1 MSWIGRKRIAFIP
14 VHRPN
19 AHPPDD
25 PVPADWPNEIRRR
38 VFCDPDT
45 TTRMDRSL
53 RAYIHA
59 ASSGLADLDGVVQ
72 PMVVLDEQDVPV
84 DALEG
89 QFGAQLR
96 SQGFDAGALVML
108 GQPPT
113 GTSQRGG
120 FWARFDMSEH
130 LGVWAMECMHVLTN
144 FNDLY
149 PFNGNMGGFDE
160 MACNCG
166 THPSAYTKAAV
177 GWLDPSAIAL
187 HDVTARNYDL
197 HAVGLVQP
205 PAFGRWAAVRIGT
218 QVPYLMIEARMM
230 VDQFESKSQFEPGI
244 PSQGVI
250 VYRIQTTDP
259 NGTAQNATA
268 PVALL
273 TATALTVGQGFTS
286 DTGIRVQVRAAISG
300 GFSITI
306 DEPGR
311 ATVPDVFEMSGAN
324 AAKAVH
330 AAGLVAKFTGANQA
344 NAWVASQSPTAGQVV
359 ALGSTVTMLLRTG
372 PMP

>member
-1 MSWIGRKRIAFIP
+1 MSWIGRKKIAFIP

-38 VFCDPDT
+38 AFFDPDT
-45 TTRMDRSL
+45 STRMDRSL

-72 PMVVLDEQDVPV
+72 PMLILDQQDVPV

-89 QFGAQLR
+89 QFGNQLR
-96 SQGFDAGALVML
+96 SQGFDAGAIVML

-120 FWARFDMSEH
+120 FWARFDMSEQV
-130 LGVWAMECMHVLTN
+130 GVWAMELMHVLTD

-149 PFNGNMGGFDE
+149 PFSGNMGAFDE

-177 GWLDPSAIAL
+177 GWLDSSAIAV

-205 PAFGRWAAVRIGT
+205 PPFGRWAAVRIGT
-218 QVPYLMIEARMM
+218 QVPYLMVEARLM

-259 NGTAQNATA
+259 NGSAQNGQA
-268 PVALL
+268 PVSLL
-273 TATALTVGQGFTS
+273 TPAALAVGQVFTS
-286 DTGIRVQVRAAISG
+286 DTGIRVQVHAAISG
-300 GFSITI
+300 GFSISI
-306 DEPGR
+306 DEPSR
-311 ATVPDVFEMSGAN
+311 ATVPDLFEMSGAN

-344 NAWVASQSPTAGQVV
+344 NSWVASQSPVAGQVV
-359 ALGSTVTMLLRTG
+359 ALGSIVTMVLRTG

>member
-1 MSWIGRKRIAFIP
+1 MSWIGRKKIAFIP

-38 VFCDPDT
+38 AFFDPDT
-45 TTRMDRSL
+45 STRMDRSL

-72 PMVVLDEQDVPV
+72 PMLILDQQDVPV

-89 QFGAQLR
+89 QLGNQLR
-96 SQGFDAGALVML
+96 SQGFDAGAIVML

-120 FWARFDMSEH
+120 FWARFDMSEQV
-130 LGVWAMECMHVLTN
+130 GVWAMELMHVLTD

-149 PFNGNMGGFDE
+149 PFSGNMGAFDE

-205 PAFGRWAAVRIGT
+205 PPFGRWAAVRIGT
-218 QVPYLMIEARMM
+218 QVPYLMVEARLM

-250 VYRIQTTDP
+250 IYRIQTTDP
-259 NGTAQNATA
+259 HGSAQNGQA
-268 PVALL
+268 PVSLL
-273 TATALTVGQGFTS
+273 TPAALAVGQVFTS
-286 DTGIRVQVRAAISG
+286 DTGIRVQVHAAISG
-300 GFSITI
+300 GFSVSI

-311 ATVPDVFEMSGAN
+311 ATVPDLFEMSGAN

-330 AAGLVAKFTGANQA
+330 AAGLVAKFAGANSGT
-344 NAWVASQSPTAGQVV
+344 AWVASQSPVAGSVV
-359 ALGSTVTMLLRTG
+359 ALGSTVTMVLRTG

>member
-1 MSWIGRKRIAFIP
+1 MSWIGRKKIAFIP

-19 AHPPDD
+19 AHPPDA
-25 PVPADWPNEIRRR
+25 PVPANWPNEILRRA
-38 VFCDPDT
+38 FFDPDT
-45 TTRMDRSL
+45 TTKVDRSL

-59 ASSGLADLDGVVQ
+59 ASSGLADLDGIVQ
-72 PMVVLDEQDVPV
+72 PMVILDEQDVPV

-89 QFGAQLR
+89 QFGNQLR
-96 SQGFDAGALVML
+96 SQGFDAGAIVML

-120 FWARFDMSEH
+120 FWARFDMSEQV
-130 LGVWAMECMHVLTN
+130 GVWAMETMHVLTD

-149 PFNGNMGGFDE
+149 PFGGNMGAFDE

-205 PAFGRWAAVRIGT
+205 PPFGRWAAVRIGT
-218 QVPYLMIEARMM
+218 QVPYLMVEARLM

-259 NGTAQNATA
+259 NGTAQNAQA
-268 PVALL
+268 PVSLL
-273 TATALTVGQGFTS
+273 TPAALTVGQVFTS
-286 DTGIRVQVRAAISG
+286 DTGIRVQVQAAISG
-300 GFSITI
+300 GFSISI

-311 ATVPDVFEMSGAN
+311 ATVPDLFEMSGAN

-330 AAGLVAKFTGANQA
+330 AAGLVAKFAGANQA
-344 NAWVASQSPTAGQVV
+344 NSWVKSQSPVAGSVV
-359 ALGSTVTMLLRTG
+359 ALGSTVTMVLRSG

>member
-1 MSWIGRKRIAFIP
+1 MSWIGRKKIAFIP

-19 AHPPDD
+19 AHPPDA
-25 PVPADWPNEIRRR
+25 PVPANWPNEILRRA
-38 VFCDPDT
+38 FFDPDT
-45 TTRMDRSL
+45 TTKVDRSL

-59 ASSGLADLDGVVQ
+59 ASSGLADLDGIVQ
-72 PMVVLDEQDVPV
+72 PMVILDEQDVPV

-89 QFGAQLR
+89 QFGNQLR
-96 SQGFDAGALVML
+96 SQGFDAGAIVML

-120 FWARFDMSEH
+120 FWARFDMSEQV
-130 LGVWAMECMHVLTN
+130 GVWAMETMHVLTD

-149 PFNGNMGGFDE
+149 PFGGNMGAFDE

-197 HAVGLVQP
+197 HAIGLVQP
-205 PAFGRWAAVRIGT
+205 PPFGRWAAVRIGT
-218 QVPYLMIEARMM
+218 QVPYLMVEARLM

-259 NGTAQNATA
+259 HGTGQNGQA
-268 PVALL
+268 PVSLL
-273 TATALTVGQGFTS
+273 TPAALGVGQAFTA
-286 DTGIRVQVRAAISG
+286 DTGIRVQVQAAISG

-311 ATVPDVFEMSGAN
+311 ATVPDLFEMSGVL
-324 AAKAVH
+324 AAKALQ
-330 AAGLVAKFTGANQA
+330 AAGLVAKFTGVNRANS
-344 NAWVASQSPTAGQVV
+344 WVASQSPVAGTVV
-359 ALGSTVTMLLRTG
+359 ALGSTVTMVLRTG
-372 PMP
+372 PIP

>member
-25 PVPADWPNEIRRR
+25 PVPANWPNEILRRT
-38 VFCDPDT
+38 FFDPDA

-59 ASSGLADLDGVVQ
+59 ASSGLADLDGIVQ
-72 PMVVLDEQDVPV
+72 PMVILDQQDVPV

-89 QFGAQLR
+89 QLGNQLR
-96 SQGFDAGALVML
+96 SQGFDAGAIVML

-120 FWARFDMSEH
+120 FWARFDMSEQV
-130 LGVWAMECMHVLTN
+130 GVRAMETMHVLTD
-144 FNDLY
+144 FDDLY
-149 PFNGNMGGFDE
+149 PFGGNMGAFDE
-160 MACNCG
+160 MSCNCG

-205 PAFGRWAAVRIGT
+205 PPFGRWAAVRIGA
-218 QVPYLMIEARMM
+218 QVPYLMVEARLM

-259 NGTAQNATA
+259 HGTGQNGQA
-268 PVALL
+268 PVSLL
-273 TATALTVGQGFTS
+273 TPAALGVGQAFTA
-286 DTGIRVQVRAAISG
+286 DTGIRVQVQAAISG
-300 GFSITI
+300 RFSITI

-311 ATVPDVFEMSGAN
+311 ATVPDLFEMSGVL
-324 AAKAVH
+324 AAKALQ
-330 AAGLVAKFTGANQA
+330 AAGLVAKFTGVNRANS
-344 NAWVASQSPTAGQVV
+344 WVASQSPVAGTVV
-359 ALGSTVTMLLRTG
+359 ALGSTVTMVLRTG
-372 PMP
+372 PIP